1 MELAGGPTLRYR
13 EWGRPDG
20 AALLLL
26 HGTTDDSTTWS
37 NVAPG
42 LGEHFRVI
50 ALDLRGRAD
59 SEWPDEYTLPLMADD
74 VVKFMDALGILGAVL
89 VGHSSGALVAF
100 LVATGHPDRLRMLV
114 LEEMPPPDAAKPPL
128 ELPLGPDPQGR
139 YDWRAVIA
147 INRWLNA
154 AHPDWWQLANGLKVR
169 TLMIAGRRSAVRR
182 EPHARPRPR
191 DAGRHLRQP
200 RPGPRAA
207 RRAAQRVPPGRPAL
221 PRPAGEVAR
230 SRPGR
235 TGPDLSFLPCP
246 PRPPC
251 VPRDVPA
258 TSGATGSPPSRT

>member
-1 MELAGGPTLRYR
+1 MPNVQLADGPTLRYR

-26 HGTTDDSTTWS
+26 HGTTADSTTWS

-59 SEWPDEYTLPLMADD
+59 SEWPDEYSLPLMADD

-128 ELPLGPDPQGR
+128 ELPLGPDPAGR

-169 TLMIAGRRSAVRR
+169 TLVIAGRRSPYDEGRQRDLAHAMPDAKFVSLDLGHAPHVERPSAFLQVVR
-182 EPHARPRPR
+182 P
-191 DAGRHLRQP
+191 
-200 RPGPRAA
+200 
-207 RRAAQRVPPGRPAL
+207 
-221 PRPAGEVAR
+221 
-230 SRPGR
+230 
-235 TGPDLSFLPCP
+235 FLAPL
-246 PRPPC
+246 
-251 VPRDVPA
+251 A
-258 TSGATGSPPSRT
+258 K